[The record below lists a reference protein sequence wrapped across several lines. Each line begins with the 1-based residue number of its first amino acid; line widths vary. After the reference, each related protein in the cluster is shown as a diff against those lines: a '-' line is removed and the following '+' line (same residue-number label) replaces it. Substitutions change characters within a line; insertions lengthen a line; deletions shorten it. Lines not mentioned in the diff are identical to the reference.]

1 MSVFNSLTQGYSW
14 DRTAAGYSVTGDGVP
29 AVQRLYYGIVL
40 VPGVHVMFCSQDCIV
55 VLGYVLQNSRVLCT
69 SVFGFHYKLLR
80 FSFEIVMVGILYFS
94 KGLEM
99 A

>member
-1 MSVFNSLTQGYSW
+1 MT
-14 DRTAAGYSVTGDGVP
+14 RDGAP

-40 VPGVHVMFCSQDCIV
+40 VPGVHVMFCSKDCIV
-55 VLGYVLQNSRVLCT
+55 VLGYVLLNSRVLCT

-94 KGLEM
+94 KWLEM